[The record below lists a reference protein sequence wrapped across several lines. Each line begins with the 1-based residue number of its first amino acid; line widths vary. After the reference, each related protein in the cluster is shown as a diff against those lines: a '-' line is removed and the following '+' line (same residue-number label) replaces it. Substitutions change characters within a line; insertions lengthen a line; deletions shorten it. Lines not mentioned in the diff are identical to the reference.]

1 MTARQSTKT
10 KPGTKASP
18 PTAAAAPLE
27 PGQKW
32 PGGEKPAVYS
42 PEWKDYFRELI
53 LRKRREILRELSYL
67 HETSMETTADQYS
80 GDNSTYSYHMAD
92 QGTDAQ
98 EREKA
103 FLFASR
109 EDKMLRLLDQALDRI
124 ENGTYGY
131 CQETSAAIEFKR
143 LEAIPHARL
152 CIAAKK
158 RHEEENNLPE

>member
-1 MTARQSTKT
+1 MTARQSTKHKPDT
-10 KPGTKASP
+10 KTNTPVETAP
-18 PTAAAAPLE
+18 PV

-32 PGGEKPAVYS
+32 PGGAKPAVYS
-42 PEWKDYFRELI
+42 PEWKEYFRDLI
-53 LRKRREILRELSYL
+53 LRKRKEILRELSYL
-67 HETSMETTADQYS
+67 RETSMETTSDQYS

-109 EDKMLRLLDQALDRI
+109 EGKMLRLLDQALDRI

-131 CQETSAAIEFKR
+131 CQETGAPIEFKR

-158 RHEEENNLPE
+158 RHEEENNPPE

>member
-18 PTAAAAPLE
+18 PATAVALE

-32 PGGEKPAVYS
+32 PGGAKPAVYS
-42 PEWKDYFRELI
+42 PEWKEYFRELI
-53 LRKRREILRELSYL
+53 LRKRLEILHELSYL
-67 HETSMETTADQYS
+67 RETSMETTADQYS
-80 GDNSTYSYHMAD
+80 GDNSTYAYHMAD
-92 QGTDAQ
+92 QGTDAG

-109 EDKMLRLLDQALDRI
+109 EGKMLRLLDQALERI

-131 CQETSAAIEFKR
+131 CQETSAPIEFKR

>member
-1 MTARQSTKT
+1 MTARQSTKHKPET
-10 KPGTKASP
+10 KTSSP
-18 PTAAAAPLE
+18 VETAPLE
-27 PGQKW
+27 AGQKW
-32 PGGEKPAVYS
+32 PSGAKPAVYS
-42 PEWKDYFRELI
+42 PEWKEYFRDLI
-53 LRKRREILRELSYL
+53 MGKRKEILHELSYL
-67 HETSMETTADQYS
+67 RETSMETTSDQYS

-109 EDKMLRLLDQALDRI
+109 EGKMLRLLDQALDRL

-131 CQETSAAIEFKR
+131 CQETSAPIEFKR

-158 RHEEENNLPE
+158 RHEEENNPPE

>member
-1 MTARQSTKT
+1 MTARQSSKS
-10 KPGTKASP
+10 KAEAKVSP
-18 PTAAAAPLE
+18 PAAGPPLQA
-27 PGQKW
+27 GQKW
-32 PGGEKPAVYS
+32 PAGEKPAVYS
-42 PEWKDYFRELI
+42 PEWKEYFRELI

-67 HETSMETTADQYS
+67 RETSMETTADQYS
-80 GDNSTYSYHMAD
+80 GDNSTYRYHMAD

-109 EDKMLRLLDQALDRI
+109 EGKMLRLLDQALERI

-131 CQETSAAIEFKR
+131 CQETGAPIEFKR

-152 CIAAKK
+152 CISAKK
-158 RHEEENNLPE
+158 RHEEENNVPE

>member
-1 MTARQSTKT
+1 MTTKRATKT
-10 KPGTKASP
+10 KPETVEAPQP
-18 PTAAAAPLE
+18 P
-27 PGQKW
+27 GKW
-32 PGGEKPAVYS
+32 PNGDKPAVYS
-42 PEWKDYFRELI
+42 PEWRDYFRDLI
-53 LRKRREILRELSYL
+53 IKKRKEILHELAYL
-67 HETSMETTADQYS
+67 RETSMETTTDQYS

-109 EDKMLRLLDQALDRI
+109 EGKMLRLLDQALDRI
-124 ENGTYGY
+124 EAGTYGY
-131 CQETSAAIEFKR
+131 CQETGQPIEFKR

-158 RHEEENNLPE
+158 RHEEENSSPE